1 MLLLSSAGESFFQ
14 LLIILFIFVGVL
26 AVTFY
31 TTKWIAGYQKSH
43 TFNRNLEVIETLKIT
58 PNKYIQIVRTGK
70 DTYQVI
76 AIGKDEIVSLGTLSE
91 EQLFETTDLQER
103 SSAPGVDF
111 KNILDKVL
119 KNNPKA

>member
-58 PNKYIQIVRTGK
+58 PNKYIQIVRAGK

-76 AIGKDEIVSLGTLSE
+76 AIGKDEIVSLGTLTE
-91 EQLFETTDLQER
+91 EQLYETADLEMN
-103 SSAPGVDF
+103 SSVPSVDF
-111 KNILDKVL
+111 KNILDKIL
-119 KNNPKA
+119 KNKPKG

>member
-1 MLLLSSAGESFFQ
+1 MLLLSSAAESFFQ
-14 LLIILFIFVGVL
+14 LIIILFIFVGVL

-31 TTKWIAGYQKSH
+31 TTKWIVGYQKSH

-91 EQLFETTDLQER
+91 EQLFEITDLQER